1 MPWEQAVLLV
11 LLATAGLLVAAILLG
26 NWWHLR
32 REARVARLRQDVETM
47 LAAWAER
54 RATASE
60 LTWLGRLSAADRR
73 LLLIF
78 LVKLQPTLDIV
89 AAERARSALRD
100 SGLLDR
106 EIRRLRSRSATR
118 RADAC
123 RIFGRLGQADAVPLI
138 AERLQDRDPAV
149 RREAIGAL
157 AELRAVDTVDAVARA
172 IDDGGDWNNLLAA
185 MALVRMGP
193 VSVPRIGALLASST
207 SPAMTKALLQVTG
220 RLGAAADPGAVR
232 ALANHADAEVRV
244 EALRAIGTLGP
255 GSESVEV
262 CLAAMDDPEWPP
274 RALAAWS
281 LGRLG
286 DERAVPRL
294 EQAMGDTGYWVR
306 HHVAEALARLGPAG
320 EAALRR
326 GLSHTNPFVRDMAA
340 QALYMQAMTAG
351 EAA

>member
-1 MPWEQAVLLV
+1 MSWELGLV
-11 LLATAGLLVAAILLG
+11 VALLALAGGLVAAILLA

-32 REARVARLRQDVETM
+32 REARVARLRAEVETM
-47 LAAWAER
+47 LAAWTER

-60 LTWLGRLSAADRR
+60 LTRLGRLSAADRR

-89 AAERARSALRD
+89 AAERARNALRD
-100 SGLLDR
+100 SGVLDR
-106 EIRRLRSRSATR
+106 EIRRLRSRSAAH

-138 AERLQDRDPAV
+138 TERLRDHDPVV

-157 AELRAVDTVDAVARA
+157 ADLRAVDTVEAVAKA
-172 IDDGGDWNNLLAA
+172 IDDGRDWNNLLAA

-193 VSVPRIGALLASST
+193 VSIPRIGALLASST

-232 ALANHADAEVRV
+232 ALATHPDPEVRV
-244 EALRAIGTLGP
+244 EALRAIGMLGP
-255 GSESVEV
+255 SAESVEV
-262 CLAAMDDPEWPP
+262 CLAAMEDPEWPP

-286 DERAVPRL
+286 DEQAVPRL
-294 EQAMGDTGYWVR
+294 EQAMQDTGYWVR
-306 HHVAEALARLGPAG
+306 HHAAEALGRLGPAG

-326 GLSHTNPFVRDMAA
+326 GLSHENAFVHDMAA
-340 QALYMQAMTAG
+340 QALYMQAVSAG